1 MAKHNSLRQFVRQF
15 TIALVVPAAT
25 TTYDVPLPAGAYAL
39 AILCK
44 SSVTGTTTTI
54 TLRPKTGAAGDQ
66 VNGVDL
72 RMVEPDDSAPVAALT
87 LPAGAAG
94 RYASIVPSASADP
107 VPGPILVGDSG
118 LQATITKGGA
128 TTGEVCEVII
138 VAQRI

>member
-1 MAKHNSLRQFVRQF
+1 MAKHNTLRQFTRQI
-15 TIALVVPAAT
+15 TLATTVPAAT
-25 TTYDVPLPAGAYAL
+25 TTYDVPLPAGAYNL
-39 AILCK
+39 AVLVK
-44 SSVTGTTTTI
+44 SSVTGTSTTV
-54 TLRPKTGAAGDQ
+54 TLRPKTGADGDQ

-94 RYASIVPSASADP
+94 RYASVVPSASASP
-107 VPGPILVGDSG
+107 VPGPIVVGDSG

-128 TTGEVCEVII
+128 VTDELLEVII